1 MNLGNIPVI
10 AEKTKLG
17 QFPVIAGEKS
27 VLFKGIEGANIAQQ

>member
-17 QFPVIAGEKS
+17 QLPVKTGEKF
-27 VLFKGIEGANIAQQ
+27 VLFKGFERANIAQQ